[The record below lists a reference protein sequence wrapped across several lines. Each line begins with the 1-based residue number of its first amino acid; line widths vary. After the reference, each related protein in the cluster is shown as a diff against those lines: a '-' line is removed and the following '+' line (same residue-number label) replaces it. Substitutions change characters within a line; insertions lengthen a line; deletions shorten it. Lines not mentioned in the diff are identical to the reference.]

1 VSEPCT
7 VLIASADLLPV
18 LTSRAGT
25 PDGELLTFTDGE
37 ALRALDAVMRRR
49 PRVIVLERLFA
60 ATPRGAALITRI
72 KSDPTLDGCEIRVLS
87 HDGQYSRVLP
97 RTPNAAAAGPGVAA
111 PGPPARVFQR
121 DGVGE
126 PGAGSP
132 AATGAVSSASQGS
145 TVGVVT
151 SGVATATVA
160 VETTAA
166 ASAPADVSRSSVAQ
180 APVAQPLDQRGTRRA
195 KRVKVKEPVD
205 ILVDGNAATLVDIS
219 TCGAQV
225 VSISILKPNQRV
237 RIALTDEDGALR
249 FNATVAW
256 AAFEIPQGTGPRY
269 RAGIDFVDADG
280 GSVADFCAR
289 HGTV

>member
-7 VLIASADLLPV
+7 VLIASADLLPI

-37 ALRALDAVMRRR
+37 ALRALDAIIRRR

-72 KSDPTLDGCEIRVLS
+72 KADSTLEGCEIRVLS

-97 RTPNAAAAGPGVAA
+97 RTPSAPTAAGNAVPVSSGGPGSSSGAAASGL
-111 PGPPARVFQR
+111 
-121 DGVGE
+121 
-126 PGAGSP
+126 
-132 AATGAVSSASQGS
+132 AT
-145 TVGVVT
+145 T
-151 SGVATATVA
+151 TVA
-160 VETTAA
+160 VETVPAA
-166 ASAPADVSRSSVAQ
+166 TTPGDASRVSAAPA
-180 APVAQPLDQRGTRRA
+180 PVTQPLDQRGTRRA
-195 KRVKVKEPVD
+195 KRVKVTEPVE
-205 ILVDGNAATLVDIS
+205 ILVDGNAAMLVDIS

-225 VSISILKPNQRV
+225 VSVTILKPNQRV
-237 RIALTDEDGALR
+237 RVALTDEDGALR

-256 AAFEIPQGTGPRY
+256 AAFEIPPGSGPRF

>member
-1 VSEPCT
+1 MSEPCT

-111 PGPPARVFQR
+111 AA
-121 DGVGE
+121 
-126 PGAGSP
+126 AGSP